1 MMNLIITCA
10 RHLEADTED
19 ELRDILDEL
28 GDSEIEVSIS
38 DMSGILTAQTKLDPI
53 EVVKKMKEMLLD
65 QPWSI
70 RYCLRIIPIQKVIE
84 TKIEVIEMAIS
95 NISNQILDGET
106 YRILIEKRN
115 SDISSKE
122 IITKIAHE
130 IKNKVS
136 LDFPD
141 KIILIE
147 ILGGM
152 TGISILKEADIL
164 SIEKTKRSMSE

>member
-1 MMNLIITCA
+1 MMNLIVTCA
-10 RHLEADTED
+10 RHLEEETEE

-38 DMSGILTAQTKLDPI
+38 DMSGILTAQTKLEPI
-53 EVVKKMKEMLLD
+53 KVVKKMKEIILD

-70 RYCLRIIPIQKVIE
+70 RYCLRIIPIQSVIE
-84 TKIEVIEMAIS
+84 TKIEVIERAIS

-147 ILGGM
+147 VLGGM
-152 TGISILKEADIL
+152 TGISILKEEDIL

>member
-1 MMNLIITCA
+1 MMNLIVTCA
-10 RHLEADTED
+10 RHLEEETEE

-38 DMSGILTAQTKLDPI
+38 DMSGILTAQTKLEPI
-53 EVVKKMKEMLLD
+53 EVVKKMKEILLD

-70 RYCLRIIPIQKVIE
+70 RYCLRIIPIQSVIE
-84 TKIEVIEMAIS
+84 TKIEVIERAIS
-95 NISNQILDGET
+95 NISNQILEGET

-147 ILGGM
+147 VLGGM
-152 TGISILKEADIL
+152 TGISILKEEDIL

>member
-1 MMNLIITCA
+1 MMNLIVTCA
-10 RHLEADTED
+10 RHLEEETEE

-38 DMSGILTAQTKLDPI
+38 DMSGILTAQTKLEPI
-53 EVVKKMKEMLLD
+53 KVVKKMKEILLD

-70 RYCLRIIPIQKVIE
+70 RYCLRIIPIQSVIE
-84 TKIEVIEMAIS
+84 TKIEVIERAIS

-147 ILGGM
+147 VLGGM
-152 TGISILKEADIL
+152 TGISILKEEDIL